1 MRVITVRRRYSNRRT
16 SMLRWGRTWRMIY
29 IRWHLGNDM
38 PRGGVIGGGAEVI
51 GGGGTQLYIK

>member
-1 MRVITVRRRYSNRRT
+1 
-16 SMLRWGRTWRMIY
+16 MIY

-38 PRGGVIGGGAEVI
+38 PRAGVIGGGAEVI